1 MVDRTFVH
9 IGLPK
14 TATSYLQ
21 TIVWSN
27 RERLRERGIVVP
39 GAERR
44 DHLWASRTVR
54 EQRSQQRAPER
65 QRTAWSRICAELEA
79 ASGTGLISHEFLP
92 RPAPSRRSPPFRRWD
107 PARCT
112 WW

>member
-21 TIVWSN
+21 TIIWSN
-27 RERLRERGIVVP
+27 RERLRDRGIVVP
-39 GAERR
+39 GTERR

-54 EQRSQQRAPER
+54 EQPSQQRAPER
-65 QRTAWSRICAELEA
+65 QRTAGSRLCVELA
-79 ASGTGLISHEFLP
+79 GADGTGLLSHEFFAAASADQAVAAVEALG
-92 RPAPSRRSPPFRRWD
+92 PAEVHL
-107 PARCT
+107 
-112 WW
+112 